1 MGVHVQTVSSQL
13 YNELRDRLIA
23 GHFPPGQPIRQDA
36 LAQEYGV
43 SKIPVRE
50 ALFRL
55 EREGLIA
62 SEANRGFFVIP
73 LTLEEAEDVYTLRL
87 QMEPEAVAQ
96 ASLIATPKDR
106 QAAQMALSALNLAA
120 QTDRLRVPHANRMFH
135 LSLVRPLKKPVT
147 VSFIERLHIISER
160 NIGEHLA
167 PAGGEDQ
174 AHQEHSTMLEYWL
187 SGRADEVRVL
197 VHHHIEATF
206 VELKLHYC

>member
-13 YNELRDRLIA
+13 YDELRDRLIA

-62 SEANRGFFVIP
+62 AEANRGFFVVP
-73 LTLEEAEDVYTLRL
+73 LTLEEAEDVYMLRL
-87 QMEPEAVAQ
+87 QMEPDAVAQ
-96 ASLIATPKDR
+96 ASLIAGEAER
-106 QAAQMALSALNLAA
+106 QAARRALSELNDAA
-120 QTDRLRVPHANRMFH
+120 QNNRLRVPHANRMFH
-135 LSLVRPLKKPVT
+135 LSLVQPLRRPVT
-147 VSFIERLHIISER
+147 VAFIERLHIISER
-160 NIGEHLA
+160 NIGEHLS

-187 SGRADEVRVL
+187 AGRAEEVRAL

-206 VELKLHYC
+206 IELRLHYT